1 MAAFG
6 ADVWIM
12 TSQLRFHASAFT
24 SCNSLHQARNENAIY
39 LFYSHST
46 ASLSDFFVDASG
58 PNTFR
63 YMAASRNRCLA
74 SSFLLVGF
82 EGYPMISVLDAMSS
96 VCCLSHYRY
105 VVH

>member
-1 MAAFG
+1 MRVLSHPVTVYTRHG
-6 ADVWIM
+6 TKM
-12 TSQLRFHASAFT
+12 
-24 SCNSLHQARNENAIY
+24 
-39 LFYSHST
+39 LFIFVLLNT
-46 ASLSDFFVDASG
+46 SLSDFFVDASG
-58 PNTFR
+58 PNTLR

-82 EGYPMISVLDAMSS
+82 EGYPMISVLDAMSN

>member
-24 SCNSLHQARNENAIY
+24 PCDSLHQARNENAIY
-39 LFYSHST
+39 FVLLN